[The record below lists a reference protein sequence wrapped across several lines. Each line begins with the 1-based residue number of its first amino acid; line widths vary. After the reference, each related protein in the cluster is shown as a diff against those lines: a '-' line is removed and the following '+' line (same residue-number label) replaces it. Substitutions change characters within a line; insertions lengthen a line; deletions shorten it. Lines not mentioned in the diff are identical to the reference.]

1 MTNPNSITLFCGAQV
16 STATAE
22 VYGFQMRRYAD
33 WLQAAYHVKIEK
45 ATTAHVLAYKASLV
59 NLKPAT
65 QARVIA
71 TVRAFYRWAKDAGIT
86 KSDPAVVVRPPR
98 AIRDQEPTYITTDET
113 RRLIASVDDYARHA
127 QRDRAMLYTL
137 AHGLRVSEV
146 CGLNVGDVIPPKGDS
161 LPALKVRGKGSKARS
176 VPIGSAAYAAIVA
189 YLSERTT
196 SDTLTSAGK
205 AEPLYTCQSATD
217 NVKRLTPRS
226 VRWLFSKYAER
237 AGLEPEKWHPHA
249 ARHGF
254 ATRLLFETST
264 PGGLFTVSKL
274 LGHTSV
280 STTEIYLHINRGQL
294 DQAVIG
300 DPLNTV

>member
-1 MTNPNSITLFCGAQV
+1 MTKPDSITLFCGAQV
-16 STATAE
+16 SNNTAE

-33 WLQAAYHVKIEK
+33 WLQAEYHVKIER
-45 ATTAHVLAYKASLV
+45 AATAHVLAYKASLAD
-59 NLKPAT
+59 LKPAT

-98 AIRDQEPTYITTDET
+98 AIRDQEPTYITTEET
-113 RRLIASVDDYARHA
+113 RRLLASVDDYARHA
-127 QRDRAMLYTL
+127 ARDRAMLYTL

-146 CGLNVGDVIPPKGDS
+146 CGLNVGDLIHPTGAA

-176 VPIGSAAYAAIVA
+176 VPIGSAAYQAIVT
-189 YLSERTT
+189 YLDQRGTPDKS
-196 SDTLTSAGK
+196 
-205 AEPLYTCQSATD
+205 EPLYICQSATD
-217 NVKRLTPRS
+217 DAKRLTPRS

-237 AGLEPEKWHPHA
+237 AGLPSEKWHPHA

-264 PGGLFTVSKL
+264 PGGLFVVSKL
-274 LGHTSV
+274 LGHSSV
-280 STTEIYLHINRGQL
+280 STTEIYLHCNRGQL
-294 DQAVIG
+294 DQAVLG
-300 DPLNTV
+300 DPLGNVS

>member
-1 MTNPNSITLFCGAQV
+1 MTTPDSITLFCGAQV
-16 STATAE
+16 SNNTAE
-22 VYGFQMRRYAD
+22 VYGFQMRHFAD
-33 WLQAAYHVKIEK
+33 WLQAEYHVKIEK
-45 ATTAHVLAYKASLV
+45 ATTAHVLAYKASLAH
-59 NLKPAT
+59 LKPAT

-127 QRDRAMLYTL
+127 ARDRAMLYTL

-146 CGLNVGDVIPPKGDS
+146 CGLNVGDVIAPKDKALS
-161 LPALKVRGKGSKARS
+161 ALKVRGKGSKARS
-176 VPIGSAAYAAIVA
+176 VPIGSAAYQAIVT
-189 YLSERTT
+189 YLDQRGTP
-196 SDTLTSAGK
+196 DK
-205 AEPLYTCQSATD
+205 AEPLYICQSASD
-217 NVKRLTPRS
+217 DAKRLTPRS
-226 VRWLFSKYAER
+226 VRWLFAKYAER

-274 LGHTSV
+274 LGHSSV
-280 STTEIYLHINRGQL
+280 STTEIYLHVNRGQL

-300 DPLNTV
+300 DPLNGS